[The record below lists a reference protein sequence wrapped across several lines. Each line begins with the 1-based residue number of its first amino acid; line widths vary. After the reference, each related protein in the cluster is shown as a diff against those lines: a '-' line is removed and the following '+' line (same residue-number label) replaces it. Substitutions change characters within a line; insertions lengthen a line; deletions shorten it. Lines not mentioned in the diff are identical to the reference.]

1 MGRTND
7 KTQDFP
13 LDRGRFMNLP
23 ARPKVGLTTKLY
35 YGLGSVAYG
44 VKDNGFSSFL
54 LLFYNQVLGL
64 PAPWVGAAIGI
75 ALVVDSLLDP
85 IVGQIS
91 DTWRSSWGRR
101 HPFMYFAAVP
111 AALAFYFLWRPPT
124 GLSDGQLFAYLL
136 VMAIVVRSLITLYEI
151 PSTALG
157 PELSE
162 NYDQR
167 TALFGFRYFFG
178 WWGGLTMTVLAL
190 GFLLRPDA
198 THAVG
203 QLNPAGYAAYGA
215 VSAVIMVA
223 AIMVSA
229 AGTHKF
235 IPHLKGPVAESRF
248 NLAVWLGSVRAI
260 LANRAFRAIMT
271 SALFSSMAGG
281 LGLALNSYFVTYFW
295 QLSSASFAVL
305 LGSAFIAALVALLI
319 SPHLSRRFGKKPV
332 TIGLY
337 TLSAFFLPLP
347 FLLRLAGWFPD
358 NESSL
363 LVPILFANSVLALSL
378 SITANIMGTAMIA
391 DIAEDIEVKTGNRSE
406 GLLFSA
412 ASVVNKVVTGIGIF
426 ASGVILSLV
435 RFPEGAKP
443 GQVPQEILNELVL
456 TYVLVAALIHGAA
469 LLCLLGYDISR
480 KRHEDN
486 LAELAE
492 RVP

>member
-1 MGRTND
+1 MSQT
-7 KTQDFP
+7 
-13 LDRGRFMNLP
+13 LP
-23 ARPKVGLTTKLY
+23 PRPRVGLSTKLF

-44 VKDNGFSSFL
+44 VKDNGFSAFL

-91 DTWRSSWGRR
+91 DTWRSRWGRR

-111 AALAFYFLWRPPT
+111 AALAFYFLWRPPA

-136 VMAIVVRSLITLYEI
+136 VAAVVVRSLITLYEI

-167 TALFGFRYFFG
+167 TALFGFRFFFG

-198 THAVG
+198 THPVG
-203 QLNPAGYAAYGA
+203 QLNPAGYGAYGA
-215 VSAVIMVA
+215 VSALIMIG
-223 AIMVSA
+223 AILISA

-235 IPHLKGPVAESRF
+235 IPYLKVPVNTARF
-248 NLAVWLGSVRAI
+248 DLKVWLAAMRVI
-260 LANRAFRAIMT
+260 LANRSFRAIMA
-271 SALFSSMAGG
+271 SALFSAMAGG

-295 QLSSASFAVL
+295 QLSSASYAAL
-305 LGSAFIAALVALLI
+305 LGAAYIAALCALLI
-319 SPHLSRRFGKKPV
+319 SPVLSKRFGKKPV

-337 TLSAFFLPLP
+337 SLSALILPLP
-347 FLLRLAGWFPD
+347 FLLRLLGWFPI
-358 NESSL
+358 NGSGL
-363 LVPILFANSVLALSL
+363 LVPILFANSALALSL
-378 SITANIMGTAMIA
+378 TITANIMGTSMIA
-391 DIAEDIEVKTGNRSE
+391 DVAEEIEVKTGNRSE

-412 ASVVNKVVTGIGIF
+412 ASVVNKSVTGIGIF

-435 RFPEGAKP
+435 HFPQGAKP
-443 GQVPQEILNELVL
+443 GEVPQEILNHLVL
-456 TYVLVAALIHGAA
+456 TYVGVAALIHGAA

-486 LAELAE
+486 LAELAG
-492 RVP
+492 RKA

>member
-1 MGRTND
+1 MS
-7 KTQDFP
+7 QA
-13 LDRGRFMNLP
+13 LP
-23 ARPKVGLTTKLY
+23 PRPKVGLSSKLF

-44 VKDNGFSSFL
+44 VKDNGFSAFL

-91 DTWRSSWGRR
+91 DNWRSRWGRR

-136 VMAIVVRSLITLYEI
+136 VAAVVVRSLITLYEI

-167 TALFGFRYFFG
+167 TSLFGFRFFFG

-198 THAVG
+198 NHPVG

-215 VSAVIMVA
+215 VSALIMIG
-223 AIMVSA
+223 AILISA

-235 IPHLKGPVAESRF
+235 IPHLKVPVNTARF
-248 NLAVWLGSVRAI
+248 DLKVWLAAMRVI
-260 LANRAFRAIMT
+260 LANRSFRAIMA

-295 QLSSASFAVL
+295 QLSSVSYAAL
-305 LGSAFIAALVALLI
+305 LGAAYIAALCALLI
-319 SPHLSRRFGKKPV
+319 SPILSKRFGKKPV

-337 TLSAFFLPLP
+337 TLSALILPLP
-347 FLLRLAGWFPD
+347 FLLRLLGVFPI
-358 NESSL
+358 NGSGL
-363 LVPILFANSVLALSL
+363 LVPFLFANSAVALSL
-378 SITANIMGTAMIA
+378 TITASIMATSMIA

-412 ASVVNKVVTGIGIF
+412 ASVVNKSVTGIGIF
-426 ASGVILSLV
+426 VSGVILSLV
-435 RFPEGAKP
+435 HFPEGAKP
-443 GQVPQEILNELVL
+443 GEVPQDILNNLVL
-456 TYVLVAALIHGAA
+456 TYVGVAALIHGAA
-469 LLCLLGYDISR
+469 LLCLLGYGISR
-480 KRHEDN
+480 KSHEEN
-486 LAELAE
+486 LAKLAGRE
-492 RVP
+492 A

>member
-1 MGRTND
+1 VS
-7 KTQDFP
+7 QD
-13 LDRGRFMNLP
+13 LP
-23 ARPKVGLTTKLY
+23 PRPRVGLSTKLF

-44 VKDNGFSSFL
+44 VKDNGFSAFL

-75 ALVVDSLLDP
+75 ALVVDSVLDP

-91 DTWRSSWGRR
+91 DSWRSRWGRR
-101 HPFMYFAAVP
+101 HPFMYLAAVP
-111 AALAFYFLWRPPT
+111 AALAFYCLWRPPT
-124 GLSDGQLFAYLL
+124 GLSHGQLFAYLL
-136 VMAIVVRSLITLYEI
+136 VTAVVVRSLITLYEI

-167 TALFGFRYFFG
+167 TALFGFRFFFG

-198 THAVG
+198 THTVG

-215 VSAVIMVA
+215 VSA
-223 AIMVSA
+223 AIMIGAILISA

-235 IPHLKGPVAESRF
+235 IPHLKQPVAASRF
-248 NLAVWLGSVRAI
+248 DLKVWLAAVRVI
-260 LANRAFRAIMT
+260 LANRSFRAIMA
-271 SALFSSMAGG
+271 SALFSSMAAG

-295 QLSSASFAVL
+295 QLSSASYAVL
-305 LGSAFIAALVALLI
+305 LGAAYIAALFALLI
-319 SPHLSRRFGKKPV
+319 SPVLSKRFGKKPV

-337 TLSAFFLPLP
+337 TLSALILPLP
-347 FLLRLAGWFPD
+347 FLLRLLGWFPV
-358 NESSL
+358 NGSGL
-363 LVPILFANSVLALSL
+363 LVPILFANSALGLSL
-378 SITANIMGTAMIA
+378 TITGNIMGTSMIA

-412 ASVVNKVVTGIGIF
+412 ASVINKAVTGIGIF

-435 RFPEGAKP
+435 HFPEGARP
-443 GQVPQEILNELVL
+443 GQVPQGILNHLVL
-456 TYVLVAALIHGAA
+456 TYVVVAALIHGAA
-469 LLCLLGYDISR
+469 LLCLRGYELSR

-486 LAELAE
+486 LAELARRE
-492 RVP
+492 A